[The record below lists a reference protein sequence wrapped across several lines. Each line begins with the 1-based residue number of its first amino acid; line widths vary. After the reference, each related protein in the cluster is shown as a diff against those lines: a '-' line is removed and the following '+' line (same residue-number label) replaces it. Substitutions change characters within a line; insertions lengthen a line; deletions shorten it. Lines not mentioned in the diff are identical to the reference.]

1 MQTHYLFSTIVI
13 ALQIQHIS
21 YMIAQSCLTLWDP
34 VDCSPS
40 GSSAHGILQVRIL
53 KWVAMPSSR
62 GSSQPRNQTQ
72 VSCITG
78 RFFTDWATKEVSW
91 YLEDVF
97 FGFSLFSLFWRLFRF
112 LNSLWQS
119 VTQTPYSILFVIVTI
134 KAKPSR
140 FSDLV

>member
-13 ALQIQHIS
+13 ALQIQRAC

-34 VDCSPS
+34 MDRGLS
-40 GSSAHGILQVRIL
+40 GSSAHGILLARIL
-53 KWVAMPSSR
+53 EGVAMPSSM

-72 VSCITG
+72 VSCIAG
-78 RFFTDWATKEVSW
+78 RFFTVWATKEVSW

-112 LNSLWQS
+112 INSLWQS
-119 VTQTPYSILFVIVTI
+119 ATQTPYSILFVMVTI

-140 FSDLV
+140 FSGLV